1 MFDPFVTHD
10 PRWTSDPEVE
20 FASDSVKLPLVG
32 GSMTLTQPVSF
43 LRYEVA
49 GQLVAFGAAPVH
61 QLYLGVSRGVSPF
74 WYGEIF
80 DDATEHRNTVL
91 YNVGSAFSSR
101 GNLDRTSLVSLGSF
115 LARLDVLDA
124 PPRLVWHVET
134 ADQTYDVTGA
144 YTEDLNGTKLH
155 FYDGAIELQLD
166 YAVLI
171 ETR

>member
-10 PRWTSDPEVE
+10 PRWASDPEVE
-20 FASDSVKLPLVG
+20 FVSDSVKLPLAG
-32 GSMTLTQPVSF
+32 GAMTLTQPVSF

-49 GQLVAFGAAPVH
+49 GQLIAFGAAPLH
-61 QLYLGVSRGVSPF
+61 QLYLGVSRGSSPF
-74 WYGEIF
+74 WYGELY

-91 YNVGSAFSSR
+91 YNEGSAYSAR

-115 LARLDVLDA
+115 LARIDVLDA

-134 ADQTYDVTGA
+134 SDHTYDVTGA
-144 YTEDLNGTKLH
+144 YTEDLHGTELQ